1 MNVLKYKS
9 EKDIPV
15 INPFKTL
22 STGFSEI
29 KNTLN
34 IHYVNLYFNQPTLT
48 DYLTK
53 QALSLESLFYFQKKN
68 LTELRRIN
76 DYYDVL
82 FNDQTILTV
91 DKLKIVYRY
100 VKVLMQ
106 EGLLCLA
113 NENSDIL
120 KKINLNNKTI
130 TNEAITDLKNLL
142 DKIAENYEIYK
153 KDVISKVNSDIPNI
167 SVSNREKK
175 YIISKKWY
183 NLYKSERSK
192 KSFTFHENIDNFI
205 LCDTT
210 KPVIKYESESSISN
224 YILKENWKENSVLI
238 GETEYFKL
246 KEIFHS
252 TCDIEFSEEEYITFP
267 ILLLVE
273 AFKLNNT
280 EQIRPMYIKIKKGTT
295 FKQFKEILIRTFD
308 QTMNGSITNY
318 EFSFY
323 YQTHQSPLFPL
334 MFSYLNLVN
343 YSVSTAELEK
353 IEDSSVMDAIKSK
366 KDNILII
373 EIYHNSTD
381 NESCIKLFE
390 QNHCA
395 YCKEVLRE
403 GNIYECE
410 KCITSHNISQY
421 YCSEACR
428 EEDTNH
434 FTYHQKIEPFLDF
447 DYNINI
453 LLKDHISN
461 YFDSKAHNGKLAF
474 RNLGNTYYM
483 NSCLQCIAHCEA
495 LSTYFLSR
503 KHQRN
508 NLNYSKKKNLVEEYE
523 EFIKRVWEGQFSD
536 SISPAKLRNA
546 FVSVEEKYKDFSQ
559 HEPSEMLSDFLN
571 NLSIQLNRSN
581 SMQYNDLNG
590 LKKDALFEWN
600 KMLNKENSII
610 KDLFYGLVNNS
621 ISCQNCSQIT
631 NKYEEFLLLDL
642 PIPEL
647 PIKVPILKMEV
658 NWLVKQKNS
667 LFLKMESK
675 LIDYRENATLKE
687 LREINK
693 DLKFDVILITNQC
706 QVIYYNDNDI
716 IIENSKLKDNQE
728 GKVVFIQKS
737 NKPNIRKN
745 EMLIFVYFFSQPP
758 ETPNEE
764 SFFDAIKKTFQF
776 GCCMSKESPKINYD
790 TITITTYPLI
800 ASVSP
805 SMSEEEFKEIIQEI
819 IKQNFTLSNLLIK
832 KCETNSKF
840 KDISKMNKAF
850 DIKSISTRLGSESI
864 NLYIEIGEKE
874 YQSINSFTTINFSAK
889 SEVIISIIE
898 KNVLDLYDCLNL
910 FKENP
915 SSYIPCENCNEIP
928 KMTTYICKNP
938 YYLVIHLKR
947 ISRDGNSY
955 KKNNVPVEFKE
966 NLNIYN
972 YMSNESRKDLPVS
985 FFDYELFAVNVHSG
999 GVEGGNYYAYCKVD
1013 NQWYSFN
1020 DISVNEASPFK
1031 EKAYMLFYKQKD
1043 PFNLNKPTRD
1053 VSVSKN

>member
-29 KNTLN
+29 KNKLY
-34 IHYVNLYFNQPTLT
+34 IHYVNLYFNQPSST

-76 DYYDVL
+76 DFYDVL
-82 FNDQTILTV
+82 FNDQTHLTF

-100 VKVLMQ
+100 VKILMQ
-106 EGLLCLA
+106 KGLHCLA
-113 NENSDIL
+113 NEKSVIL
-120 KKINLNNKTI
+120 KNKCLNNKTI
-130 TNEAITDLKNLL
+130 TNEAKTDIKNLL
-142 DKIAENYEIYK
+142 DKIAENYQIYQ
-153 KDVISKVNSDIPNI
+153 KDVISKVNDIKNI
-167 SVSNREKK
+167 SVSNREEKK
-175 YIISKKWY
+175 YIISKNWY
-183 NLYKSERSK
+183 NLYKSECNK
-192 KSFTFHENIDNFI
+192 KTYTFHENVDNFI

-210 KPVIKYESESSISN
+210 KPVIKYESDSSISN
-224 YILKENWKENSVLI
+224 YILKENWKENAVLI
-238 GETEYFKL
+238 GESEYFAL

-295 FKQFKEILIRTFD
+295 FEQFKEILIRTFD

-323 YQTHQSPLFPL
+323 YQTHQSSLFPI

-353 IEDSSVMDAIKSK
+353 IENNNIMDTIKSK

-373 EIYHNSTD
+373 EIFHNSTD

-403 GNIYECE
+403 GYIFECE
-410 KCITSHNISQY
+410 KCITSQNISHY
-421 YCSEACR
+421 YCSETCR

-434 FTYHQKIEPFLDF
+434 FSYHQKLEPFLDF
-447 DYNINI
+447 DYNLNI
-453 LLKDHISN
+453 LLKNHISN
-461 YFDSKAHNGKLAF
+461 YFDSKAYNGKLGF
-474 RNLGNTYYM
+474 RNLGNTNYM
-483 NSCLQCIAHCEA
+483 NSCLQCIVHCEA
-495 LSTYFLSR
+495 LSTYFLSK
-503 KHQRN
+503 KHKRDNVNQSN
-508 NLNYSKKKNLVEEYE
+508 KKNLVEEYE

-546 FVSVEEKYKDFSQ
+546 FVSLEEKYKDFTQ
-559 HEPSEMLSDFLN
+559 HDSSEMMSDFLN
-571 NLSIQLNRSN
+571 NLSLQLNRSN
-581 SMQYNDLNG
+581 SMQYNDLNDS
-590 LKKDALFEWN
+590 KKDALCEWN

-610 KDLFYGLVNNS
+610 KDLFYGMVNNS
-621 ISCQNCSQIT
+621 FTCQKCSQVI

-642 PIPEL
+642 PIPTL

-658 NWLVKQKNS
+658 NWLVRQKNS
-667 LFLKMESK
+667 LFMKMESK
-675 LIDYRENATLKE
+675 LIDYKEKATLKE
-687 LREINK
+687 LREINR
-693 DLKFDVILITNQC
+693 DIKFDVILITNHC
-706 QVIYYNDNDI
+706 QVLYYKESDI

-737 NKPNIRKN
+737 NKPNIKN
-745 EMLIFVYFFSQPP
+745 KEMLIFVYFFFQPP

-764 SFFDAIKKTFQF
+764 SIFDAIKKTFQF
-776 GCCMSKESPKINYD
+776 GCCMSKESQTINFNK
-790 TITITTYPLI
+790 ITITTHPLI

-805 SMSEEEFKEIIQEI
+805 SMSEEEFMWVLQEK
-819 IKQNFTLSNLLIK
+819 IKKQQDFPNLLIK
-832 KCETNSKF
+832 KCEYNSKF
-840 KDISKMNKAF
+840 KDISKISKIS
-850 DIKSISTRLGSESI
+850 DIKTISTRIGSESV
-864 NLYIEIGEKE
+864 NLYLEISENE
-874 YQSINSFTTINFSAK
+874 YQAVNSITTINFIAK
-889 SEVIISIIE
+889 SEIIISTIE

-915 SSYIPCENCNEIP
+915 KSYIPCENCSELP
-928 KMTTYICKNP
+928 KMTTYLCKNP

-999 GVEGGNYYAYCKVD
+999 EAEGGNYYSYCKVD

-1020 DISVNEASPFK
+1020 DSSVNEASPFK
-1031 EKAYMLFYKQKD
+1031 EKAYTLFYKQKD

-1053 VSVSKN
+1053 VSVSKK